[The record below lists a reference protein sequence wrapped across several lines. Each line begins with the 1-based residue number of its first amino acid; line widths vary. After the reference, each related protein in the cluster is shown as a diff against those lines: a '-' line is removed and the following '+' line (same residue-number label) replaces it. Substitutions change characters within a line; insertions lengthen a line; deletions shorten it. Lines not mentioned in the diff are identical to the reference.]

1 MSKPEVRV
9 LAAGSA
15 LPGPAVDNAALAR
28 RFNMDASW
36 EQWVDVFI
44 GTRSRHLAVDL
55 ESGEIRSSLAELGT
69 EAAQRALDAAGL
81 RPDDVDVMVLGTA
94 TPDQLMPAT
103 VNMIAERLG
112 INDIAT
118 YQLQS
123 GCTGAV
129 GAMDLGRQMLLTG
142 EHRTALVLG
151 GDVCAKH
158 FDVDFDLKN
167 MAPTEL
173 VNVVLFGDGAGAAV
187 LTTEPVADAAVMH
200 EILNRLTGLGRP
212 PGQVVDWYGQANR
225 RPGESALQEDYKA
238 IEQLVPGMAMEV
250 LKELLD
256 RLGWT
261 ETEVDYLLPPQ
272 LSGTMTPRIV
282 AELGLPGA
290 EEISVVTDIA
300 NTGNAA
306 PFIQLEHAL
315 PEMVSGDRAIG
326 IAIESSKW
334 IKAGFALGKV

>member
-1 MSKPEVRV
+1 
-9 LAAGSA
+9 
-15 LPGPAVDNAALAR
+15 VDNAALAR

-36 EQWVDVFI
+36 QQWVDVFI

-55 ESGEIRSSLAELGT
+55 ESGEVRSSLAELGA
-69 EAAQRALDAAGL
+69 EAARRALDTAGL
-81 RPDDVDVMVLGTA
+81 SPDDVDVMVMGTA

-112 INDIAT
+112 INDIPT

-129 GAMDLGRQMLLTG
+129 GALDVGRQLLLTG

-158 FDVDFDLKN
+158 FDVDFDLKA

-187 LTTEPVADAAVMH
+187 LTTEPVADAALVH
-200 EILNRLTGLGRP
+200 GILNRLTGLGRV

-225 RPGESALQEDYKA
+225 RPGDSALQEDYKA
-238 IEQLVPGMAMEV
+238 IEQLVPGMATEV

-256 RLGWT
+256 RLDWT
-261 ETEVDYLLPPQ
+261 ETDVDYLLPPQ

-282 AELGLPGA
+282 TELGLPGA
-290 EEISVVTDIA
+290 EEVSCVTEIA

-306 PFIQLEHAL
+306 PFIQLERAL
-315 PEMVSGDRAIG
+315 PEMVPGDRAIG

>member
-1 MSKPEVRV
+1 MSTSDVRI

-15 LPGPAVDNAALAR
+15 LPGPPVDNAALAR

-44 GTRSRHLAVDL
+44 GTKSRHLAVDL
-55 ESGEIRSSLAELGT
+55 DSGQVRSSLAELGET
-69 EAAQRALDAAGL
+69 AARRALDTAGV
-81 RPDDVDVMVLGTA
+81 RPEDIDVMVLGTA

-103 VNMIAERLG
+103 VNLVAERLG
-112 INDIAT
+112 IDQIPT

-123 GCTGAV
+123 GCTGAIAALDV
-129 GAMDLGRQMLLTG
+129 GRQLLRTG
-142 EHRTALVLG
+142 EYRTALVLG

-158 FDVDFDLKN
+158 FDVNLDLKS

-187 LTTEPVADAAVMH
+187 LTTEPAPDAAVIH
-200 EILNRLTGLGRP
+200 RVLNRLTGLGRA
-212 PGQVVDWYGQANR
+212 PGQVVDWFGQADR
-225 RPGESALQEDYKA
+225 RHETPALQEDYKA
-238 IEQLVPGMAMEV
+238 IEQLVPGMAVEI

-256 RLGWT
+256 KLGWT

-272 LSGTMTPRIV
+272 LSGTMTDRIV
-282 AELGLPGA
+282 KELGLPGA
-290 EEISVVTDIA
+290 EEISCVTEIA
-300 NTGNAA
+300 NIGNAA
-306 PFIQLEHAL
+306 PFVQLERTL
-315 PEMVSGDRAIG
+315 PEMVAGDRAIG
-326 IAIESSKW
+326 IAVESSKW

>member
-1 MSKPEVRV
+1 MRTPEARI

-15 LPGPAVDNAALAR
+15 LPGQPVNNAALAR

-55 ESGEIRSSLAELGT
+55 ESGEVRSSLAEL
-69 EAAQRALDAAGL
+69 AATAARRALDSAGL
-81 RPDDVDVMVLGTA
+81 RSEDVDVMVLGTA

-103 VNMIAERLG
+103 VNMVAERLG
-112 INDIAT
+112 IDGIPT

-129 GAMDLGRQMLLTG
+129 GALDLGRQLLRTG

-158 FDVDFDLKN
+158 FDVDFDLKS

-187 LTTEPVADAAVMH
+187 LTAEPVADAAVVH
-200 EILNRLTGLGRP
+200 GVLNRLTGLGLA

-225 RPGESALQEDYKA
+225 RTGTPALQEDYKA
-238 IEQLVPGMAMEV
+238 IEQLVPGMAVDV

-256 RLGWT
+256 GLDWKDT
-261 ETEVDYLLPPQ
+261 DVDYLLAPQ
-272 LSGTMTPRIV
+272 LSGTMTARIV
-282 AELGLPGA
+282 NELGLPGA
-290 EEISVVTDIA
+290 EEINCVAEIA
-300 NTGNAA
+300 NIGNAA
-306 PFIQLEHAL
+306 PFVQLERVL
-315 PEMVSGDRAIG
+315 PEMAPGDRAIG

>member
-55 ESGEIRSSLAELGT
+55 ESGEVRSSLAELGA
-69 EAAQRALDAAGL
+69 EAARRALDTAGL

-112 INDIAT
+112 INDIPT

-123 GCTGAV
+123 GCTGAI
-129 GAMDLGRQMLLTG
+129 GAMDVGRQLLLTG

-158 FDVDFDLKN
+158 FDVDFDLKT

-173 VNVVLFGDGAGAAV
+173 VNVVLFGDGAGAAI

-200 EILNRLTGLGRP
+200 GILNRLTGLGRA

-225 RPGESALQEDYKA
+225 RPGDSALQEDYKA
-238 IEQLVPGMAMEV
+238 IEQLVPGMATEV

-256 RLGWT
+256 RLDWT
-261 ETEVDYLLPPQ
+261 ETDVDYLLPPQ

-290 EEISVVTDIA
+290 EEISCVTDIA

-306 PFIQLEHAL
+306 PFVQLEQAL
-315 PEMVSGDRAIG
+315 PEMVPGDRAIG

>member
-1 MSKPEVRV
+1 MSTPEVRI

-15 LPGPAVDNAALAR
+15 LPGPPVDNAALAR
-28 RFNMDASW
+28 RFDMDASW

-55 ESGEIRSSLAELGT
+55 ESGDVRFSLAQLGAT
-69 EAAQRALDAAGL
+69 AAQRTLDAAGL
-81 RPDDVDVMVLGTA
+81 RPQDVDVMVMGTA

-112 INDIAT
+112 IDEIPT

-123 GCTGAV
+123 GCTGAI
-129 GAMDLGRQMLLTG
+129 GALDMGRQLLRTG
-142 EHRTALVLG
+142 EYRTALVLG

-158 FDVDFDLKN
+158 FDVDFDLRS

-187 LTTEPVADAAVMH
+187 LTTEPVADSALVH
-200 EILNRLTGLGRP
+200 GVLNRLTGLGRA
-212 PGQVVDWYGQANR
+212 PGQVVDWYGQSNR
-225 RPGESALQEDYKA
+225 RPSTPALQEDYKA
-238 IEQLVPGMAMEV
+238 IEQLVPGMAVEV

-256 RLGWT
+256 RLDWT
-261 ETEVDYLLPPQ
+261 DTDVDYLLAPQ
-272 LSGTMTPRIV
+272 LSGTMTDRIV
-282 AELGLPGA
+282 QELGLPGA
-290 EEISVVTDIA
+290 EDINCVAEIA
-300 NTGNAA
+300 NIGNAA
-306 PFIQLEHAL
+306 PFVQLERVL
-315 PEMVSGDRAIG
+315 PQMAPGDRAIG

-334 IKAGFALGKV
+334 IKAGFAIEKV

>member
-1 MSKPEVRV
+1 M
-9 LAAGSA
+9 
-15 LPGPAVDNAALAR
+15 
-28 RFNMDASW
+28 SW

-55 ESGEIRSSLAELGT
+55 ESGEVRSSLAEL
-69 EAAQRALDAAGL
+69 AATAGQRALDSAGL
-81 RPDDVDVMVLGTA
+81 RPEDVDVMLLGTA

-103 VNMIAERLG
+103 VNMVAERLG
-112 INDIAT
+112 IDGIPT

-129 GAMDLGRQMLLTG
+129 GALDLGRQLLRTG

-158 FDVDFDLKN
+158 FDVDFDLKA

-187 LTTEPVADAAVMH
+187 LTAEPVADAAVVH
-200 EILNRLTGLGRP
+200 SVLNRLTGLGRP

-225 RPGESALQEDYKA
+225 RAGAPALQEDYKA
-238 IEQLVPGMAMEV
+238 IEQLVPGMAVEV

-256 RLGWT
+256 GLDWT
-261 ETEVDYLLPPQ
+261 DTDVDYLLAPQ
-272 LSGTMTPRIV
+272 LSGTMTNRIV
-282 AELGLPGA
+282 KELGLPGA
-290 EEISVVTDIA
+290 EEISCVAEIA
-300 NTGNAA
+300 NIGNAA
-306 PFIQLEHAL
+306 PFVQLERLL
-315 PEMVSGDRAIG
+315 PEMVPGDRAIG

-334 IKAGFALGKV
+334 IKAGFALGRV

>member
-1 MSKPEVRV
+1 MSTPEVRV

-15 LPGPAVDNAALAR
+15 LPGPPVDNAALAR

-36 EQWVDVFI
+36 QQWVDVFI

-55 ESGEIRSSLAELGT
+55 ESGEVRSSLAELGA
-69 EAAQRALDAAGL
+69 EAARRALDTAGL
-81 RPDDVDVMVLGTA
+81 GPDDVDVMVMGTA

-112 INDIAT
+112 INDIPT

-129 GAMDLGRQMLLTG
+129 GALDVGRQLLLTG

-158 FDVDFDLKN
+158 FDVDFDLKA

-187 LTTEPVADAAVMH
+187 LTTEPVADAALVH
-200 EILNRLTGLGRP
+200 GILNRLTGLGRA

-225 RPGESALQEDYKA
+225 RPGDSALQEDYKA
-238 IEQLVPGMAMEV
+238 IEQLVPGMATEV

-256 RLGWT
+256 RLDWT
-261 ETEVDYLLPPQ
+261 ETDVDYLLPPQ

-282 AELGLPGA
+282 TELGLPGA
-290 EEISVVTDIA
+290 EEVSCVTEIA

-306 PFIQLEHAL
+306 PFIQLERVL
-315 PEMVSGDRAIG
+315 PEMVPGDRAIG

>member
-1 MSKPEVRV
+1 MSTPEVRV

-15 LPGPAVDNAALAR
+15 LPGPPVDNAALAR

-36 EQWVDVFI
+36 QQWVDVFI

-55 ESGEIRSSLAELGT
+55 ESGEVRSSLAELGA
-69 EAAQRALDAAGL
+69 EAARRALDTAGL
-81 RPDDVDVMVLGTA
+81 RPDDVDVMVMGTA

-112 INDIAT
+112 INDIPT

-129 GAMDLGRQMLLTG
+129 GALDVGRQLLLTG

-158 FDVDFDLKN
+158 FDVDFDLKG

-187 LTTEPVADAAVMH
+187 LTTEPVADAALVH
-200 EILNRLTGLGRP
+200 GILNRLTGLGRA

-225 RPGESALQEDYKA
+225 RPGDSALQEDYKA
-238 IEQLVPGMAMEV
+238 IEQLVPGMATEV

-256 RLGWT
+256 RLDWT
-261 ETEVDYLLPPQ
+261 ETDVDYLLPPQ

-282 AELGLPGA
+282 TELGLPGA
-290 EEISVVTDIA
+290 EEVSCVTEIA

-306 PFIQLEHAL
+306 PFIQLERAL
-315 PEMVSGDRAIG
+315 PEMVPGDRAIG